1 MTTRHLVIGA
11 GPVGPC
17 WLLRYSAPESLT
29 ISPRKPAWDFG
40 LGSDR
45 CLRPQWVRWSRSQS
59 VVAASGNRNLV
70 AARLPRLCTK
80 LRHQVTLWKPANSVW
95 LGRLAERLGQLREH
109 GLAGQQI
116 HRARGRNVLGGHLER
131 GVLATSLIWPEL
143 SPLIAIQV
151 RPEARRSWNR
161 TRLLASGIA

>member
-1 MTTRHLVIGA
+1 MG
-11 GPVGPC
+11 
-17 WLLRYSAPESLT
+17 
-29 ISPRKPAWDFG
+29 
-40 LGSDR
+40 
-45 CLRPQWVRWSRSQS
+45 
-59 VVAASGNRNLV
+59 VVAK
-70 AARLPRLCTK
+70 T
-80 LRHQVTLWKPANSVW
+80 
-95 LGRLAERLGQLREH
+95 
-109 GLAGQQI
+109 GLAGQQV